1 MIRVLPDPEA
11 AARAVAETI
20 VARATAAAEM
30 QGAFV
35 LALSGGR
42 TPRRL
47 FQLLAT
53 EYRRRVPWAQ
63 TRILWVDERC
73 VPPTDPRSNY
83 AMARSLLLD
92 RVSVS
97 PAAVHRIRG
106 ELEPEQAAEEYHRLI
121 ATMDALD
128 LALLGVGADGHT
140 ASLFPGQLEPDE
152 PRWARPVRAPRG
164 NEPRDRVTLTL
175 RALNAFEHA
184 VFLVT
189 GVEKGAVV
197 EAARAATLPDIG
209 PDAFP
214 ALKVRPATEPL
225 WIVDAAASGE

>member
-11 AARAVAETI
+11 AAHAVAETI
-20 VARATAAAEM
+20 MAQAAAAVEV
-30 QGAFV
+30 QGSFTV
-35 LALSGGR
+35 ALSGGR

-47 FQLLAT
+47 FELLGS

-92 RVSVS
+92 RVPVS
-97 PAAVHRIRG
+97 PTAVHRIRG
-106 ELEPEQAAEEYHRLI
+106 ELEPEPAAAEYQRVLASMEG
-121 ATMDALD
+121 LD

-152 PRWARPVRAPRG
+152 PLWARPVRAPRG
-164 NEPRDRVTLTL
+164 IEPRDRVTLTL
-175 RALNAFEHA
+175 RALNAFTHA

-189 GVEKGAVV
+189 GVEKHAVV
-197 EAARAATLPDIG
+197 EAARADRAPDAG
-209 PDAFP
+209 TEAFP
-214 ALKVRPATEPL
+214 ALQVRPATEPL
-225 WIVDAAASGE
+225 WIVDTAASGE